1 MMMRRAL
8 VGSSPTAASPAAV
21 KIGVLGA
28 GAWGTAIAKV
38 LGEKQHPVD
47 LWCREPELAANINET
62 HTNGLYLPGAQLS
75 PLVRGSN
82 DLAETAEDKDYLFLA
97 IPSLHL
103 LTNVKKITAC
113 NDIREGRTVIAVLTK
128 GLIQTPAGIRLVTEA
143 VEDYLPGMYRNKLV
157 YVSGP
162 SHAIEVAQGKITGL
176 ISASRSGR
184 NSIRVRELLSGG
196 NLVVFSSLDVRG
208 VQVSAALKNVV
219 AIAFGMLDALKETS
233 DRFGDNTE
241 SLLLAAG
248 LNEIQAIGR
257 AMGATHPETFT
268 SIAGVGDLDVTC
280 RSVHGRNRRF
290 GREIILKG
298 LIESC
303 RSIDEVIESL
313 PRFGY
318 IAEGVVTAKWIHEL
332 AGKLSLPI
340 IGGVYR
346 VLNREIEPLAELSV
360 MMDRITAAGSAGG
373 ARRAARLFS
382 RMRTL
387 GVHRKNEPAW

>member
-1 MMMRRAL
+1 MKDVVETR
-8 VGSSPTAASPAAV
+8 
-21 KIGVLGA
+21 IGVLGA
-28 GAWGTAIAKV
+28 GGWGTAIAKV
-38 LGEKQHPVD
+38 LAEKGHTVD
-47 LWCREPELAANINET
+47 LWCHEPDLADAINGA
-62 HTNGLYLPGAQLS
+62 HTNAMYLRGVTLPPGIRATTDIAG
-75 PLVRGSN
+75 V
-82 DLAETAEDKDYLFLA
+82 AEGKDFLFVA

-103 LTNVKKITAC
+103 LSNVKRIIAC
-113 NDIREGRTVIAVLTK
+113 SNIREGRTVIAMLTK
-128 GLIQTPAGIRLVTEA
+128 GLIETPGGIRLVTEA
-143 VEDYLPGMYRNKLV
+143 VEDCLPGMYRNKLV

-162 SHAIEVAQGKITGL
+162 SHAIEVSQGKITGL

-184 NSIRVRELLSGG
+184 NSIRVRELLSSPA
-196 NLVVFSSLDVRG
+196 LVVFSSLDVRG

-219 AIAFGMLDALKETS
+219 AIAFGMLDALKETF

-248 LNEIQAIGR
+248 LNEIQTIGK

-298 LIESC
+298 LIEGCS
-303 RSIDEVIESL
+303 SIDQVIESL

-318 IAEGVVTAKWIHEL
+318 IAEGVVTAKWINAL
-332 AGKLSLPI
+332 AGKLALPI

-346 VLNREIEPLAELSV
+346 ILNREAEPLAELES
-360 MMDRITAAGSAGG
+360 MLERITAGSAQGG
-373 ARRAARLFS
+373 RRASRFFS
-382 RMRTL
+382 HMRAL
-387 GVHRKNEPAW
+387 GSHRRSEPAW

>member
-1 MMMRRAL
+1 MMRRL
-8 VGSSPTAASPAAV
+8 HVGTAPSEASAV
-21 KIGVLGA
+21 QARIGVLGA
-28 GAWGTAIAKV
+28 GAWGTAISKV
-38 LGEKQHPVD
+38 LAEKGHTVD
-47 LWCREPELAANINET
+47 LWCHEPDVARAVNET
-62 HTNGLYLPGAQLS
+62 HENSSYLPGARLPALVKAS
-75 PLVRGSN
+75 PDIS
-82 DLAETAEDKDYLFLA
+82 AATEDKDYLFLA

-103 LTNVKKITAC
+103 LSNVKKITAC

-128 GLIQTPAGIRLVTEA
+128 GLIETPGGIRLVTEA

-196 NLVVFSSLDVRG
+196 SLVVYSSLDVRG

-280 RSVHGRNRRF
+280 RSIHGRNRRF
-290 GREIILKG
+290 GREIILKR
-298 LIESC
+298 LIDDC
-303 RSIDEVIESL
+303 ASIDQVIGNL

-318 IAEGVVTAKWIHEL
+318 IAEGVVTSKWIHEL

-360 MMDRITAAGSAGG
+360 MIERIIAAGRAGSG
-373 ARRAARLFS
+373 RRAARLFA
-382 RMRTL
+382 RMRAL
-387 GVHRKNEPAW
+387 GTHRRNEPAW